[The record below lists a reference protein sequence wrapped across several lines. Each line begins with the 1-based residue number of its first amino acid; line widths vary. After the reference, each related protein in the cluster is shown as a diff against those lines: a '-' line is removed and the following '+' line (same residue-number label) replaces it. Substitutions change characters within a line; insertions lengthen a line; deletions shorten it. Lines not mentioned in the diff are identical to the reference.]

1 MAFTPAPTM
10 LSPEPIEVIGLVESA
25 EIEDVLR
32 TNLEGLQ
39 RLKQPWRRVS
49 SVSNSAITRRDG

>member
-1 MAFTPAPTM
+1 M